1 MVPAYLYDDH
11 CHLQSGEIKVW
22 HEICKDLLI
31 LCSPY
36 ECAHISQ
43 RLFCWGSWCLSI
55 DWVPVHCVK
64 ECGCIVCTPYQSY
77 HNAHCALYT
86 WYFFSFLNGR
96 KMTTVVTMHVR
107 EMVRVRWLMFQFI
120 AQRVDGQTWYLSKS
134 SLLALLVTYIISV
147 NDEDGVVSQLADVF
161 ANHSWP
167 QRLHWELCAIS
178 IQGT

>member
-43 RLFCWGSWCLSI
+43 RPFCWGSWCLSI
-55 DWVPVHCVK
+55 DWVTEHCVK
-64 ECGCIVCTPYQSY
+64 ECGCIVCTPY
-77 HNAHCALYT
+77 HI
-86 WYFFSFLNGR
+86 
-96 KMTTVVTMHVR
+96 TMHTVHCMHCMHDIFFLYKWR
-107 EMVRVRWLMFQFI
+107 KNDNSCDHVCEGDGAGETVNVI
-120 AQRVDGQTWYLSKS
+120 AQRVDDQTWYLSKS
-134 SLLALLVTYIISV
+134 SLLVLLVTYIISV